1 MQKYQTVDLLKPLI
15 ELLTES
21 GITQEQLFTQPDIHA
36 FMQSARAGLNEAAE
50 IQLLQTLSSFSQHPD
65 LPLRLGQRIKLTDF
79 GTLSF
84 ALMSCYDLNE
94 VLKLMIRYHPIVN
107 RGPAWM
113 LSTSAE
119 GVALRAQPTLHRPA
133 LQQTLLELTF
143 SAISAMGAYLLNR
156 PLKDTTLQL
165 NYPPPPHAKLYA
177 DFFPM
182 PVLFNQTHNQ
192 LLIPEHDLNTPLQ
205 TANPAGHTIFL
216 QQCNE
221 MLRDL
226 NRVENFSA
234 MVRRL
239 LIRSGGKFPVIKQVA
254 QQLNVSE
261 RTLRRRLSSESSSF
275 RAICDEVRNVLAC
288 QYLSDTHLTVADIA
302 ELLNYSETVSFRRAF
317 VRWNGMTPQAYRRQ
331 R

>member
-15 ELLTES
+15 ELLAEL
-21 GITQEQLFTQPDIHA
+21 GITQEQLFIRPEIQA
-36 FMQSARAGLNEAAE
+36 FVQSARAGLNEAAE
-50 IQLLQTLSSFSQHPD
+50 IQLLQTISSFSQHPD
-65 LPLRLGQRIKLTDF
+65 LALRLGQRIKLTEF

-84 ALMSCYDLNE
+84 ALMSCYDLRE
-94 VLKLMIRYHPIVN
+94 VIKLMIRYHPIVN
-107 RGPAWM
+107 RGPTWT
-113 LSTSAE
+113 LSTFPE
-119 GVALRAQPTLHRPA
+119 GVALRAQPTLNRPE
-133 LQQTLLELTF
+133 LQQSLLELTF
-143 SAISAMGAYLLNR
+143 SAICSMGEYLLNR

-165 NYPPPPHAKLYA
+165 NYPPPPHANHYA

-182 PVLFNQTHNQ
+182 PVQFNQTHNQ

-205 TANPAGHTIFL
+205 TTNPAGHTIFL

-234 MVRRL
+234 MVRRA
-239 LIRSGGKFPVIKQVA
+239 LIRSGGKFPAIKQVA

-261 RTLRRRLSSESSSF
+261 RTLRRRLSNESASF
-275 RAICDEVRNVLAC
+275 RTICDEVRNVLAC
-288 QYLSDTHLTVADIA
+288 QYLSDTQLTVTDIA
-302 ELLNYSETVSFRRAF
+302 ELLDYSETVSFRRAF